1 ARRHRG
7 HQHRGRVCRA
17 PPWRVDP
24 HPVERPDL
32 LAEDGAVLVGE
43 APRLR
48 RRHRM
53 IALDPLRRVG
63 QGRADLGREPSLRR
77 LELVRSD
84 YELRRRRRGE
94 AVEARGQLEE
104 RRVAAGAHVA
114 QDPADRV
121 TAATWSS
128 PFTRSVSP
136 DWTRSTIRSASPT
149 SGASSTEPSSRT
161 ISTWTPR
168 LEK

>member
-1 ARRHRG
+1 GARRRHEHDLADARDARRHRG

-63 QGRADLGREPSLRR
+63 QSRANLATAPSGPH
-77 LELVRSD
+77 
-84 YELRRRRRGE
+84 RRGAAGWRARSRAVAPPPRAPRARPRRAAGPLPGLSGLLQALLCAVSRPPTSPE
-94 AVEARGQLEE
+94 YLPPAVVEAKGYR
-104 RRVAAGAHVA
+104 A
-114 QDPADRV
+114 P
-121 TAATWSS
+121 
-128 PFTRSVSP
+128 
-136 DWTRSTIRSASPT
+136 
-149 SGASSTEPSSRT
+149 
-161 ISTWTPR
+161 
-168 LEK
+168 